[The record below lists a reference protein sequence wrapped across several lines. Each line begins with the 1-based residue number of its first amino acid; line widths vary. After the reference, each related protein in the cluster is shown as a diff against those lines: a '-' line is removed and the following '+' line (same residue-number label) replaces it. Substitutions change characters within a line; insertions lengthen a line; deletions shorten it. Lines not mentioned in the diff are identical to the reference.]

1 MLIILDRDGVINHD
15 SDHYIKSPEEWLPIE
30 GSLAAIAALKNA
42 GHTVVV
48 ATNQSGIARGLY
60 TDETL
65 RRIHQKM
72 HACLAKHGVKLDGV
86 YYCEHHPDEGCDCRK
101 PATGMLQQI
110 ASDFSADLSQAVM
123 LGDKLTD
130 IQVAQ
135 SMGCPAVLV
144 RSGRGLQ
151 TIERGTGLDGVPIFD
166 DLSAWTAD
174 CLSR

>member
-1 MLIILDRDGVINHD
+1 VLIILDRDGVINHD

-65 RRIHQKM
+65 QRIHEKM
-72 HACLAKHGVKLDGV
+72 HACLAKHGVTLDGV
-86 YYCEHHPDEGCDCRK
+86 YYCEHHPDESCVCRK

-110 ASDFSADLSQAVM
+110 AVDFSADLSQAVM

-135 SMGCPAVLV
+135 SMGCPPVLV

-151 TIERGTGLDGVPIFD
+151 TIERGIGLEGVPIFD
-166 DLSAWTAD
+166 DLSAWTGH
-174 CLSR
+174 CLSS